1 MKRVGLVAKLV
12 SSWPGDLH
20 LGVHL
25 HRWPLRAED
34 CAAFQS
40 LSPVSPAVL
49 QLGAALPAFVP
60 ALDAAELVGPSP
72 WPGRQLGQSRQWEMF
87 PAGLLVWLGSKRA
100 GGIACQQKGFG
111 VGGLGAAC
119 LSWQQSGLCH
129 SRLES
134 CALTYSYWC
143 KDELVMTSALGPL
156 SMSLLERV
164 LPCREELLHVRLSMR
179 ASKLILGAELSAPR
193 VRNPPCSR

>member
-12 SSWPGDLH
+12 SSWPGDLR

-49 QLGAALPAFVP
+49 QLAAALPAFVP

-100 GGIACQQKGFG
+100 GGIACQQKGRS
-111 VGGLGAAC
+111 LGWEGWEPRVSPGSSPGFVTAGWKAA
-119 LSWQQSGLCH
+119 LL
-129 SRLES
+129 
-134 CALTYSYWC
+134 LTLIGA
-143 KDELVMTSALGPL
+143 K
-156 SMSLLERV
+156 MSL
-164 LPCREELLHVRLSMR
+164 
-179 ASKLILGAELSAPR
+179 
-193 VRNPPCSR
+193 